1 MKKKIIIVILLSYP
15 IVILSIFSFKQYFK
29 LLNLKTFKPTVSPV
43 FPTPVSSSFTLITT
57 GDIIPARTVNYKM
70 TKYNDF
76 THPFIKT
83 ADFLKNA
90 DITLINLEAP
100 LIKDC
105 PVTNEGMVFCGNQR
119 FLEGLIFAG
128 IDVANLAN
136 NHSLNYDVEGLGQ
149 TIDLLKSNHIL
160 ISGFPPNDITI
171 RQLADNITI
180 GFLGWNL
187 LEQFNKEEVL
197 TAIKQAKTKT
207 DLLIVSLHWG
217 EEYVS
222 CPAKWQ
228 IDFAHQIIDNGA
240 DLISGNHPHR
250 VQPIEIYNDK
260 LIIYSH
266 GNFIFDQE
274 WSKETKIGIV
284 AKHSFVGNKRINSQ
298 FFPVLI
304 SDYNQ
309 PEFLAGQDKEIILQK
324 LKADFSSDKCP
335 L

>member
-1 MKKKIIIVILLSYP
+1 MKKKIIIVILLSCYL
-15 IVILSIFSFKQYFK
+15 VILSIFSFKQYFK
-29 LLNLKTFKPTVSPV
+29 LLNLKTLKHTVSPA
-43 FPTPVSSSFTLITT
+43 FPTPASSSFTLITT

-100 LIKDC
+100 LIKNC
-105 PVTNEGMVFCGNQR
+105 PITNEGMVFCGNQR

-136 NHSLNYDVEGLGQ
+136 NHSLNYGVEGLEQ
-149 TIDLLKSNHIL
+149 TIDLLESNHIL
-160 ISGFPPNDITI
+160 ISGFPPN
-171 RQLADNITI
+171 NITI
-180 GFLGWNL
+180 KQYNNITISFLGWNL
-187 LEQFNKEEVL
+187 LEQFNKEEIL
-197 TAIKQAKTKT
+197 TTVRQTKTKT

-217 EEYVS
+217 EEYTA
-222 CPAKWQ
+222 CPLKWQ

-240 DLISGNHPHR
+240 DLISGNHPHQ

-324 LKADFSSDKCP
+324 LKADFSSGKCS